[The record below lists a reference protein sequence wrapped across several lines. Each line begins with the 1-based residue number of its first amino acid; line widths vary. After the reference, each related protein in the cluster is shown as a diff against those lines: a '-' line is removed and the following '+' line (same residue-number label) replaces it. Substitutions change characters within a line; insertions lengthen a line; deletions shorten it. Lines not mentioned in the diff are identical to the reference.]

1 MSRKFTT
8 SGILAAVICAATSF
22 AADTSKP
29 KKAGGDSVAS
39 KNKTEGA
46 KPAAAALSAGSS
58 ASTSTPAAGG
68 APATGANGTA
78 PEVTPISIP
87 LVEGFPSFGVR
98 LPDLDEQGK
107 LRSFFSIGSVSRVN
121 EREVEIKDS
130 VVETYAADGSRE
142 MSIELPEARLDRMTR
157 VLVAH
162 VPVTIRRDEFEV
174 TGATMEFNT
183 VTREGGLGGPVRM
196 LLYNLDSSK
205 GGEKEAPK
213 PEEVSES
220 K

>member
-1 MSRKFTT
+1 MTIAGMLS
-8 SGILAAVICAATSF
+8 AVLCVATSF
-22 AADTSKP
+22 AADTPKP
-29 KKAGGDSVAS
+29 KKAGADSAVS
-39 KNKTEGA
+39 KNKTEPEKSAASALSGGSSVSTPTA
-46 KPAAAALSAGSS
+46 SAVGAAATVENGS
-58 ASTSTPAAGG
+58 
-68 APATGANGTA
+68 ATG
-78 PEVTPISIP
+78 VTPISIP

-205 GGEKEAPK
+205 GGETESPK
-213 PEEVSES
+213 AEGVSES